1 MTNGCCKF
9 TRAASLVRSRIL
21 SNTALARRSPTRD
34 TDIMVDRVTRL
45 KIKMRKTQ
53 ITSCPNSINHR
64 KIAVYSIYPRV
75 YRKTISFLVSRHY
88 LMVWSSLIDTVP
100 HLPGN
105 QCLMART
112 TSPTPLQ
119 IASRSI
125 TFGQICAH
133 SPMQH
138 PLSVL
143 LC

>member
-1 MTNGCCKF
+1 M
-9 TRAASLVRSRIL
+9 TRAASLVRSRML

-34 TDIMVDRVTRL
+34 TDIMVDRATRPE
-45 KIKMRKTQ
+45 IKMRKTQ

-64 KIAVYSIYPRV
+64 EIAVYSIYVRV
-75 YRKTISFLVSRHY
+75 YRKKIWFLVSRHY
-88 LMVWSSLIDTVP
+88 LVVWSSLIDTVP
-100 HLPGN
+100 YLPGN
-105 QCLMART
+105 QHSMACT

-138 PLSVL
+138 PLSIL